1 MSKTTKVNVYA
12 FEPGVLRRK
21 WYKVIPYREVAEELK
36 AGREVLLEGI
46 SRQLAYYASK
56 KLSKMLGEEV
66 DYAPAEFNGKFKSG
80 REKLTV
86 TGYSFFLKKLEQSGK

>member
-1 MSKTTKVNVYA
+1 MGKTTKVNMYV

-66 DYAPAEFNGKFKSG
+66 GYAPAEFNGKFKSG
-80 REKLTV
+80 R
-86 TGYSFFLKKLEQSGK
+86 FLKKLEQSGK